1 MSDDQSIKFGDK
13 RLAHGLFLALKS
25 FSNIRD
31 DTVPLGM
38 VLTFLAVAM
47 DEGRC
52 ASDYAHALDVYRY
65 SMARYIHG
73 LGDRDRKGGPGL
85 GLVRIV
91 PDKSRRNNRHNIFL
105 TAKGRTIAAEMLRP
119 LRPPQTREAA

>member
-1 MSDDQSIKFGDK
+1 MSDDLSIKFGDK
-13 RLAHGLFLALKS
+13 RLAQGLFLALTS

-52 ASDYAHALDVYRY
+52 ANNYAQALDVYRY

-73 LGDRDRKGGPGL
+73 LGDHDRKGRPGL
-85 GLVRIV
+85 GVIRIV
-91 PDKSRRNNRHNIFL
+91 PDKSRRNNRHSIFL
-105 TAKGRTIAAEMLRP
+105 TAKGRTIAVELLHN
-119 LRPPQTREAA
+119 LRPPQTSEAA

>member
-1 MSDDQSIKFGDK
+1 MSDDLPGAFGDK
-13 RLAHGLFLALKS
+13 RLVHGLFLALKS
-25 FSNIRD
+25 FSKIRD

-47 DEGRC
+47 DEGQC

-73 LGDRDRKGGPGL
+73 LGDRDRKGRPGL
-85 GLVRIV
+85 GLIRIV
-91 PDKSRRNNRHNIFL
+91 PDKSRRNNRHSIFL
-105 TAKGRTIAAEMLRP
+105 TAKGRAIAVELLRN
-119 LRPPQTREAA
+119 LRSPQTSEAA